1 MRGRPFGSSGRNK
14 IYVRPIPTIVGSVD
28 VGKLPNAEP
37 PIYPNG
43 DRVAAIE
50 QFVPNFSAP
59 VFAPPVIAAALAEL
73 CKRRPRNEIDKFSAQ
88 GIALNKFRFAYVST
102 TADGRKAIK
111 LAGFSRLHLQ
121 SAKRTPFI
129 RSRLRSASSGDV
141 MYSFRLP

>member
-1 MRGRPFGSSGRNK
+1 MQLRWELRRGMRGRPFGSSGRNK

-43 DRVAAIE
+43 DRVAVIE

-73 CKRRPRNEIDKFSAQ
+73 CKRRPRNEID
-88 GIALNKFRFAYVST
+88 ST
-102 TADGRKAIK
+102 TVDGRKAIK

-121 SAKRTPFI
+121 SAKRTPII

-141 MYSFRLP
+141 RYSFRLP